1 MSLGI
6 DEFLNHPQTLEA
18 IAAVEHER
26 WSHWQRYLHE
36 QCIPQDDGSLVIPAH
51 LASRWSR
58 QMDMSYSELS
68 KKEQESDREQAQS
81 YIERLRLLALDL
93 PK

>member
-1 MSLGI
+1 
-6 DEFLNHPQTLEA
+6 
-18 IAAVEHER
+18 
-26 WSHWQRYLHE
+26 
-36 QCIPQDDGSLVIPAH
+36 
-51 LASRWSR
+51 
-58 QMDMSYSELS
+58 MDMSYSELS